1 MLARVAENIYWMARY
16 IERAEDLARL
26 ISVNCS
32 LTLDLPKG
40 ISPIWS
46 QLISITG
53 ADAIYSGKDM
63 DERSVLKFLISDGD
77 APVSILNCLAAARE
91 NARTIRDVIPR
102 EVWEQINA
110 AYLHAKEQAPQAI
123 TKRGR
128 FGFLEEVI
136 RQCQTTTGMLSGTMN
151 HDAGYLFLRIGRY
164 LERADMTS
172 RIVDIRSANLL
183 PDATLARQTYDNLQ
197 WMSVLRSLTGY
208 QMYRREKQ
216 IRVQRT
222 EVLRF
227 LFQSTVFPRSLL
239 FAINAVESAVENLH
253 GHEKVQLVIHRIKRQ
268 LDHAQIEKLKQN
280 DLQQFID
287 QLQVGFAQAH
297 DELQQVYFSGLGASQ
312 SQAQSQ
318 TAA

>member
-26 ISVNCS
+26 ISVNAS
-32 LTLDLPKG
+32 LALDLPKD
-40 ISPIWS
+40 ISPIWG
-46 QLISITG
+46 QLIAITG
-53 ADAIYSGKDM
+53 AESIYNGKDT

-77 APVSILNCLAAARE
+77 APVSILNCLAYARE

-110 AYLHAKEQAPQAI
+110 TYLHAKEQAPQAVN
-123 TKRGR
+123 KRGR
-128 FGFLEEVI
+128 FNFFGEVI
-136 RQCQTTTGMLSGTMN
+136 RQCQMTTGMLSGTMN

-172 RIVDIRSANLL
+172 RIIDIRSANLL
-183 PDATLARQTYDNLQ
+183 PDATLAKQTYDNLQ

-227 LFQSTVFPRSLL
+227 LFQSSGFPRSLL
-239 FAINAVESAVENLH
+239 FSINSVEKAVARLVNHEN
-253 GHEKVQLVIHRIKRQ
+253 VQRVIHRIKRQ
-268 LDHAQIEKLKQN
+268 LDNAQIDKLKQN
-280 DLQQFID
+280 ELQQFID

-297 DELQQVYFSGLGASQ
+297 DELQQTYFSGLGVTSPAPGQ
-312 SQAQSQ
+312 S
-318 TAA
+318 AA

>member
-26 ISVNCS
+26 ISVNAS
-32 LTLDLPKG
+32 LALDLPKG
-40 ISPIWS
+40 IQPIWA
-46 QLISITG
+46 QLIAITG
-53 ADAIYSGKDM
+53 AETIYSGKDI

-77 APVSILNCLAAARE
+77 APVSILNCLACARE

-110 AYLHAKEQAPQAI
+110 TWLHAKEQAPQAV

-128 FGFLEEVI
+128 FQFLEDII

-183 PDATLARQTYDNLQ
+183 PDATMAKQTYDNLQ

-227 LFQSTVFPRSLL
+227 LFQSAVFPRSLS
-239 FAINAVESAVENLH
+239 FSINALESAVERLP
-253 GHEKVQLVIHRIKRQ
+253 GHENVQLVSHRIKRQ
-268 LDHAQIEKLKQN
+268 LDNAQIDKLRQN
-280 DLQQFID
+280 DLQLFID
-287 QLQVGFAQAH
+287 QLQIGFAQAH
-297 DELQQVYFSGLGASQ
+297 EELQKVYFSGFGTV
-312 SQAQSQ
+312 QAQSV
-318 TAA
+318 A

>member
-26 ISVNCS
+26 ISVNAS

-46 QLISITG
+46 QLIAITG
-53 ADAIYSGKDM
+53 AESIYSGKDM
-63 DERSVLKFLISDGD
+63 DERSVLKFLVSDGD
-77 APVSILNCLAAARE
+77 APVSILNSLAYARE

-102 EVWEQINA
+102 EVWESINST
-110 AYLHAKEQAPQAI
+110 YLHAKEQAPQAI
-123 TKRGR
+123 NKRTR
-128 FGFLEEVI
+128 FQFLEDVI
-136 RQCQTTTGMLSGTMN
+136 RQCQTITGMLSGTMN
-151 HDAGYLFLRIGRY
+151 HDAGYLFLRIGRF

-183 PDATLARQTYDNLQ
+183 PDATMSVQTYDNLQ
-197 WMSVLRSLTGY
+197 WMSVLRSLSGY
-208 QMYRREKQ
+208 HMYRREKQ

-227 LFQSTVFPRSLL
+227 LFQSESFPRSLL
-239 FAINAVESAVENLH
+239 FSINGVEKALENLQ
-253 GHEKVQLVIHRIKRQ
+253 GHEKMQLVIQRIKRQ
-268 LDHAQIEKLKQN
+268 LDNAQIEKLKQTE
-280 DLQQFID
+280 LQQFID

-297 DELQQVYFSGLGASQ
+297 DELQLAYFSGLGVGQTQNQ
-312 SQAQSQ
+312 S
-318 TAA
+318 AA